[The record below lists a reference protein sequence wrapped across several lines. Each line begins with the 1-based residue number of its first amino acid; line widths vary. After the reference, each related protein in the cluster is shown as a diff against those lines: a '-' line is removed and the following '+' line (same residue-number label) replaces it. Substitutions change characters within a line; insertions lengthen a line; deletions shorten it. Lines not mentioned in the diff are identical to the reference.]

1 MIMSPQP
8 SLKKGEICIQYIT
21 RSSRTIAGKSV
32 CYVLRGKGG
41 GDMLRFVLQFIYGST
56 DQAYFFLIEDKGLKV
71 KTLPSYDIKKWV
83 SNGLGT

>member
-1 MIMSPQP
+1 MYS
-8 SLKKGEICIQYIT
+8 GG
-21 RSSRTIAGKSV
+21 R
-32 CYVLRGKGG
+32 GG